1 MPTGNPQSSILPAVA
16 QRGEKRLGV
25 IDSAAYVQG
34 GRVAN
39 VEIADLSEEIKRED
53 RFVWVGLY
61 EPDEKLLGE
70 IQEEFRPPRP
80 GRRGCSLRAPTAEA
94 GAV

>member
-1 MPTGNPQSSILPAVA
+1 LAPQFGTQI
-16 QRGEKRLGV
+16 G
-25 IDSAAYVQG
+25 D
-34 GRVAN
+34 VAN

-70 IQEEFRPPRP
+70 IQEELGTACCPN
-80 GRRGCSLRAPTAEA
+80 GCRCEQRAAAT
-94 GAV
+94 V